1 MTIKI
6 LSFSFLFAITS
17 LCTAQ
22 SMKDEYKIPISE
34 IFLSDPFIFADNTDS
49 TYYMYGSGGNGTVM
63 CRASKD
69 LKLWTD
75 RFVVFRFPENHWAGP
90 KAPSWAAEVH
100 KYKGKY
106 YLFTTSDDG
115 KPAGKN
121 IRGETYP
128 RRATQIYVADSP
140 RGPFR
145 DFTGNKPHTP
155 EGWPCLDGTLWIER
169 GKPYLVFCHE
179 WTQIM
184 DGTIDAVELPK
195 NLGVPE
201 KRSFVLFKGSDAPY
215 VKESPPDPR
224 KEYVTDGCFLFRTQT
239 GRLGMLW
246 SSWKEGKYVLM
257 AAYSQSGRLKGPWI
271 QDTELLFENNGGHG
285 MLFRT
290 FDGKLM
296 LSMHYVDPTDT
307 RPRRKPIFIE
317 MDDTGDRL
325 VIKKDGLI
333 IK

>member
-1 MTIKI
+1 MRFIF
-6 LSFSFLFAITS
+6 LSLNLLLFITS
-17 LCTAQ
+17 LLIPQDAPE
-22 SMKDEYKIPISE
+22 DYKIAVSE
-34 IFLSDPFIFADNTDS
+34 IYLSDPFIFADETDS

-63 CRASKD
+63 CYASKD
-69 LKLWTD
+69 LKYWSD
-75 RFVVFRFPENHWAGP
+75 RFIVYRFRESHWAGP

-100 KYKGKY
+100 KYKGRY

-115 KPAGKN
+115 KPMGKN
-121 IRGETYP
+121 IRGEDYP

-145 DFTGNKPHTP
+145 DFTDNKPHTP
-155 EGWPCLDGTLWIER
+155 EGWPCLDGTLWIEH

-184 DGTIDAVELPK
+184 DGTIDAVKLPK
-195 NLGVPE
+195 NLGVPV
-201 KRSFVLFKGSDAPY
+201 KKSFVLFKASEAPY
-215 VKESPPDPR
+215 VKESPPDPK
-224 KEYVTDGCFLFRTQT
+224 KEYVTDGCFLFRTKT

-257 AAYSQSGRLKGPWI
+257 AAYSESGRLRGPWK
-271 QDTELLFENNGGHG
+271 QDRELLFEENGGHG
-285 MLFRT
+285 MLFTT

-296 LSMHYVDPTDT
+296 LSMHYVDPGDA

-317 MDDTGDRL
+317 ADDSGDRL
-325 VIKKDGLI
+325 VLKKEGLI